1 MWLVLAVNVFVVSE
15 MVLSSESLATDI
27 TGEGPLI
34 CVGPLMDHHIV
45 RLCELPVTELAD
57 EPLLWSG
64 GSALSVIQPLVTV
77 TWVCLAMAGVVEA
90 RVKLLVTKPLLEKEG
105 LTHLGQAGRK
115 TREWRNVEGGQ

>member
-1 MWLVLAVNVFVVSE
+1 MWLILGMCVFVVSE

-45 RLCELPVTELAD
+45 RLCELSVTELAD

-64 GSALSVIQPLVTV
+64 GSALCLVRMVGV
-77 TWVCLAMAGVVEA
+77 TWVTLTRAGVVEA
-90 RVKLLVTKPLLEKEG
+90 RVKLVMTKPLLEEEG